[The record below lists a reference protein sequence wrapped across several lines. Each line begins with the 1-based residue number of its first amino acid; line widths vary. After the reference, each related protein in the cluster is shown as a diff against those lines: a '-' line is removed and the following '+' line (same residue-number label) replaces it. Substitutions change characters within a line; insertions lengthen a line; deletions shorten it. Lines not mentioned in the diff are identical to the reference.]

1 MSSPLPP
8 LAELA
13 PGLSAAGKLDPNDI
27 EALAAAG
34 VRTIINNRP
43 DAEDPGQL
51 PAGEA
56 RNLAEAHGIAYHHIP
71 FTAATLTRADVDAFA
86 AALYAASQQSSCCR
100 SGARSTLIWA
110 LTRLREGADPNTLI
124 AEAARHGIDI
134 AALPAIAARLR
145 SRAIPAERLDPGL
158 GAARSGAWMSCVPR
172 RCDGFRFITWR
183 ITWIRYGFLFRHAC
197 RGRAVRHRAP
207 CRNCCASASR
217 SPRAGSAPRPSAG
230 RAGHRR

>member
-13 PGLSAAGKLDPNDI
+13 PGLSAAGKLDRDDL

-43 DAEDPGQL
+43 DGEDPGQL

-71 FTAATLTRADVDAFA
+71 FTATTLTRADVDAFA
-86 AALYAASQQSSCCR
+86 AALHAASQPIVVHCR
-100 SGARSTLIWA
+100 SGTRSTLIWA
-110 LTRLREGADPNTLI
+110 LTRLREGADPNMLI

-134 AALPAIAARLR
+134 AALPSIAARL
-145 SRAIPAERLDPGL
+145 S
-158 GAARSGAWMSCVPR
+158 
-172 RCDGFRFITWR
+172 
-183 ITWIRYGFLFRHAC
+183 
-197 RGRAVRHRAP
+197 
-207 CRNCCASASR
+207 
-217 SPRAGSAPRPSAG
+217 
-230 RAGHRR
+230 